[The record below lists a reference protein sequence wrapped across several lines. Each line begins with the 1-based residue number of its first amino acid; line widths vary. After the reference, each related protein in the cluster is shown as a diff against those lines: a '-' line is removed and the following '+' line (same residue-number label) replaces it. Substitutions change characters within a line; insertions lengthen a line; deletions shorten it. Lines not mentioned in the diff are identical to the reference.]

1 MAEFFERLEDA
12 PPINQPLAL
21 GSVCAVFLKD
31 HVLLERRS
39 DNGQWSFLGGK
50 ADDGETPLE
59 CAAREL
65 EEETGLIGLDLKF
78 VKLFDNPGSIGAY
91 DDGNVVQ
98 THFSLFTAQLDHE
111 PQLRISE
118 ESLELRFVSISEL
131 HKLSIVASHNPI
143 LRWIEEYTLETK
155 RMTPE
160 LNIQFEENDQRGRF
174 FADLGDGQQAEMTF
188 IRHGDIMVV
197 DHTGVPKPFE
207 GRGIAAKLV
216 VAGVEFARE
225 IGRKIRPVCP
235 YVVVQFKRH
244 KEWADVLAA

>member
-65 EEETGLIGLDLKF
+65 EEETGLVGLDLEF

-98 THFSLFTAQLDHE
+98 THFSLFTAQLE
-111 PQLRISE
+111 RAPELRISE
-118 ESLELRFVSISEL
+118 ESLELRFIPIDEL
-131 HKLSIVASHNPI
+131 HRFSIVASHNPI
-143 LRWIEEYTLETK
+143 IRWIHEHFLDK
-155 RMTPE
+155 
-160 LNIQFEENDQRGRF
+160 Q
-174 FADLGDGQQAEMTF
+174 
-188 IRHGDIMVV
+188 
-197 DHTGVPKPFE
+197 
-207 GRGIAAKLV
+207 
-216 VAGVEFARE
+216 
-225 IGRKIRPVCP
+225 
-235 YVVVQFKRH
+235 
-244 KEWADVLAA
+244 